1 MPQGDKQTHES
12 YGMAGFFRSSGG
24 HTNLFGSSISHN
36 HTIRFRI
43 KTASKERGLNTDWYY
58 GDKELI
64 EIEMSQN
71 QFAELITSMNMGDG
85 VPVTIRRVNGKSM
98 ENCPEENKRQLF
110 EKEFDQKM
118 KELRNKLS
126 KLTSDAKQ
134 ILNEK
139 KSLTKADRETI
150 LNQISML
157 EQEIGSNTPFVLS
170 MFNEQMDKTVT
181 EAKGEVE
188 AFVQNKITSLGI
200 EGLKAETLMLQ
211 EGREE

>member
-1 MPQGDKQTHES
+1 
-12 YGMAGFFRSSGG
+12 MAGFFRSSGG

-118 KELRNKLS
+118 KGLRNKLS